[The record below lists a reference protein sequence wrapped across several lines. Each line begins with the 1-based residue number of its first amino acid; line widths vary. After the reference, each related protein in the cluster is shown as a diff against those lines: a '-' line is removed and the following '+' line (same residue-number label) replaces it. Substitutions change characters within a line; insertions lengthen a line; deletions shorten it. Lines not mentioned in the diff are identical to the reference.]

1 MRISVPFLLSLMLGL
16 IWSCD
21 PNEPDS
27 IYVNTAPVIKDFV
40 FKVKED
46 IPDSHVIGI
55 LSATDVDKQKLTYAI
70 YEDESGLF
78 SILEN
83 GVLKLENGKSLD
95 YEIAGEHE
103 LTVRVFDGVVGSYAL
118 VKVEVEDVDENP
130 DPVPDPEP
138 SPNNPPIADLQEFI
152 VPENIGDEDLIGAI
166 LASDPEND
174 ILTFSIV
181 ANDNDLFEITESGE
195 LSLAPGMSLD
205 FETAEIHSILVSISD
220 GVNTIEGKVDIV
232 VTNIIDNMYEDP
244 TSFVT
249 TWEII
254 TDNTLITIG
263 TDLNY
268 NYDYVIDWGDGTVE
282 ELVQQNP
289 KHQFTS
295 SGMYKIAIQ
304 GQFPAINMNNSD
316 VTSRNSLYSI
326 DQWGTIQWHTM
337 ESAFMGCLNMI
348 YTALD
353 KPNLSMVTSMA
364 TMFANAK
371 KFDSDLID
379 WNVSNVVNM
388 SGLFANA
395 TNFNGDISTWNVAN
409 VADMSYLFN
418 NAESF
423 NGNINGWNL
432 ESVTKMQYMFAG
444 ASSFNG
450 DLAEWNVFNVNNME
464 AMFAS
469 AYSFNGDI
477 SGWQIPNVIN
487 LFGMFVDASSFD
499 RSLGDWNISD
509 VGNMQQM
516 LDGCGMSRE
525 SYESTLIGWSNLAD
539 NLPFMGP
546 RTLGAAGLEYCSED
560 SVLSHANLI
569 NTHGWTINGDA
580 QQCN

>member
-1 MRISVPFLLSLMLGL
+1 
-16 IWSCD
+16 
-21 PNEPDS
+21 
-27 IYVNTAPVIKDFV
+27 
-40 FKVKED
+40 
-46 IPDSHVIGI
+46 
-55 LSATDVDKQKLTYAI
+55 
-70 YEDESGLF
+70 
-78 SILEN
+78 
-83 GVLKLENGKSLD
+83 
-95 YEIAGEHE
+95 
-103 LTVRVFDGVVGSYAL
+103 
-118 VKVEVEDVDENP
+118 P

-316 VTSRNSLYSI
+316 VTSRNSL
-326 DQWGTIQWHTM
+326 
-337 ESAFMGCLNMI
+337 
-348 YTALD
+348 
-353 KPNLSMVTSMA
+353 
-364 TMFANAK
+364 
-371 KFDSDLID
+371 
-379 WNVSNVVNM
+379 
-388 SGLFANA
+388 
-395 TNFNGDISTWNVAN
+395 
-409 VADMSYLFN
+409 
-418 NAESF
+418 
-423 NGNINGWNL
+423 
-432 ESVTKMQYMFAG
+432 
-444 ASSFNG
+444 
-450 DLAEWNVFNVNNME
+450 
-464 AMFAS
+464 
-469 AYSFNGDI
+469 
-477 SGWQIPNVIN
+477 
-487 LFGMFVDASSFD
+487 
-499 RSLGDWNISD
+499 
-509 VGNMQQM
+509 
-516 LDGCGMSRE
+516 
-525 SYESTLIGWSNLAD
+525 
-539 NLPFMGP
+539 
-546 RTLGAAGLEYCSED
+546 
-560 SVLSHANLI
+560 
-569 NTHGWTINGDA
+569 
-580 QQCN
+580 

>member
-1 MRISVPFLLSLMLGL
+1 MRLKKIVYSLFYVLILFSCSKEENQYTRGIPDFGPQTFEVAEDISDTELIGNVIADDPNGNPINYKMTVDNSNLFTLSSSGELSLQEG
-16 IWSCD
+16 
-21 PNEPDS
+21 
-27 IYVNTAPVIKDFV
+27 
-40 FKVKED
+40 
-46 IPDSHVIGI
+46 
-55 LSATDVDKQKLTYAI
+55 KQ
-70 YEDESGLF
+70 
-78 SILEN
+78 
-83 GVLKLENGKSLD
+83 LD
-95 YEIAGEHE
+95 YETATQHQI
-103 LTVRVFDGVVGSYAL
+103 TVRVTDGKGEFFNIVTIKVLDVV
-118 VKVEVEDVDENP
+118 E
-130 DPVPDPEP
+130 
-138 SPNNPPIADLQEFI
+138 PPILEDQTFI
-152 VPENIGDEDLIGAI
+152 VSEDISDTDLIGVVEAE
-166 LASDPEND
+166 LFGGNFE
-174 ILTFSIV
+174 FSIV
-181 ANDNDLFEITESGE
+181 QNDNDLFEISESGE

-254 TDNTLITIG
+254 ADNTLITIG

-348 YTALD
+348 YTASD

-371 KFDSDLID
+371 KLNADFID
-379 WNVSNVVNM
+379 WNVDNVIDM

-395 TNFNGDISTWNVAN
+395 TNFNGDISSWNVGN
-409 VADMSYLFN
+409 VKNMSYMFN
-418 NAESF
+418 NADSF
-423 NGNINGWNL
+423 NGNINGWDV

-450 DLAEWNVFNVNNME
+450 DLSEWSVVNLNNVE

-469 AYSFNGDI
+469 AKNFNGDI
-477 SGWQIPNVIN
+477 SGWQTQNVTN
-487 LFGMFVDASSFD
+487 MFGMFVDAHSFD

-539 NLPFMGP
+539 NLPFMGS